1 MKTQKN
7 EQRDGVLRDS
17 SLIGEKTRKM
27 ALTYIGSSVCMAA
40 VTAADSL
47 IAGISIGS
55 EALAVIAASAPF
67 LAIAE
72 ILHCMLSFGIDK
84 LMIRAVG
91 KGKRKEADRIFGAIM
106 ITALVVEAIVY
117 TLLLLFERP
126 LLEHFLKDQ
135 THIEGIIL
143 YTRPLF
149 SVQPLF

>member
-55 EALAVIAASAPF
+55 EALAAIAAAENMAIF
-67 LAIAE
+67 L
-72 ILHCMLSFGIDK
+72 
-84 LMIRAVG
+84 
-91 KGKRKEADRIFGAIM
+91 RIS
-106 ITALVVEAIVY
+106 EN
-117 TLLLLFERP
+117 
-126 LLEHFLKDQ
+126 
-135 THIEGIIL
+135 
-143 YTRPLF
+143 
-149 SVQPLF
+149 